1 MSRLSFLQDKLGKN
15 GLRMSVLELSYI
27 KVIQGI
33 YTSILKQ
40 IWLPFELRVLKKV
53 SWSKLHGSKS
63 CTFSTGSVTVV
74 SKVIYLHNAQTNVV
88 HRDQEYN
95 WKPPTRISRKQR
107 FKKKGMIMLI
117 KTVIKRCEDFRPPEF
132 FERKLL
138 NKKLGCRQKSL
149 NKFPTAHN
157 NSSLVRNLNR
167 K

>member
-1 MSRLSFLQDKLGKN
+1 MSRLSFLQDTLGKN
-15 GLRMSVLELSYI
+15 CLRMSVLELSYI
-27 KVIQGI
+27 KVIQVI

-53 SWSKLHGSKS
+53 SWSKLHGIKS
-63 CTFSTGSVTVV
+63 CTFSTDSVTVH
-74 SKVIYLHNAQTNVV
+74 STV

-95 WKPPTRISRKQR
+95 WKPPTMISRKQR
-107 FKKKGMIMLI
+107 LKKKGRIMLI
-117 KTVIKRCEDFRPPEF
+117 KTVIKRCQDFRPPEF

-157 NSSLVRNLNR
+157 SCSLVRNLNR